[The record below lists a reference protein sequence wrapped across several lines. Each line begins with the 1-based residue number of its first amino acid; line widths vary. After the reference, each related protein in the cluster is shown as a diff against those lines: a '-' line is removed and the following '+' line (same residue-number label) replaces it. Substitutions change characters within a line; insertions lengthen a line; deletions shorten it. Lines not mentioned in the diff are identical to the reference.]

1 MEELNYN
8 KLFLVGKAKD
18 GNCIFAKINTEN
30 FGINYIKAIS
40 FVVNFTQL
48 KTDILKL
55 EKSEIVDILFL
66 ATDGM
71 ETILDG
77 TEQGNRI
84 LSKVYKNFL
93 IYDIKNVNNEEVEIY
108 KKSYDENFEIV
119 EYFQKDRLDK
129 ILKYCKEKDKYNL
142 QNELDW
148 NSIFDDFSDYKKGKY
163 TTKVENE
170 INSKENLFKLFCE
183 FLDSRNI
190 KL

>member
-1 MEELNYN
+1 MEELDYH
-8 KLFLVGKAKD
+8 KLFLIGKAKD

-66 ATDGM
+66 AMDGM

-93 IYDIKNVNNEEVEIY
+93 IYDIKNVNNKEVEIY

-119 EYFQKDRLDK
+119 EYFQKDRLDRV
-129 ILKYCKEKDKYNL
+129 LKYCKEKDKYNL

-148 NSIFDDFSDYKKGKY
+148 NSVFNDLSDYEKGKNI
-163 TTKVENE
+163 TKVENE

>member
-1 MEELNYN
+1 MEELDYN
-8 KLFLVGKAKD
+8 KIFLIGKAKD

-30 FGINYIKAIS
+30 FGINYIKTKS
-40 FVVNFTQL
+40 FVVDFTQL
-48 KTDILKL
+48 KVDILKL

-66 ATDGM
+66 ATDGI

-77 TEQGNRI
+77 TEQGDRI
-84 LSKVYKNFL
+84 LSKIYKDFL
-93 IYDIKNVNNEEVEIY
+93 IYDIKNVNNEEVEIHI
-108 KKSYDENFEIV
+108 KSYNENFEIV
-119 EYFQKDRLDK
+119 EYFQKDRLDRV
-129 ILKYCKEKDKYNL
+129 LKYCKEKDDYNL

-148 NSIFDDFSDYKKGKY
+148 NSIFDDLLDFKSGKY
-163 TTKVENE
+163 ITKAENE